1 MNKLSATLLLL
12 AAPLAGCSSTAP
24 GGVPYRGQEFAN
36 VRLDFNT

>member
-1 MNKLSATLLLL
+1 MNKLSSALLLL
-12 AAPLAGCSSTAP
+12 AAPLVGCASTDP